1 MTTEPDPTLDDAPL
15 ESPTYSMT
23 PPADA
28 NTAAGDAAPQG
39 EAAAAEAEVAAAR
52 PPRPAFDLRTQL
64 AVGGGVA
71 VAVIGLLGSVLGAF
85 SFDFGGII
93 LIVAG
98 LVAAGAA
105 YVSFGLGVASPTVAT
120 RDLILAGGTIAAA
133 LGVLFVA
140 EILFDL
146 DNLEAYGDILGL
158 TVTLLLGIAG
168 VVLYY
173 AATLWWTGGPA
184 APWTAA
190 IAAGGRGTKLVL
202 LGAGLMLIGWLG
214 NVTLGIWF
222 LRAGTEVITLILL
235 AALVMRAAADPDQ
248 PLRLAL
254 PPAYVALG
262 LSIVGAIIAIQ
273 HMTVFVD
280 EPTGIGD
287 WLFQLLYVAGVAIAV
302 VGAGIASSEAT
313 RTLTEGRTGATPS
326 A

>member
-15 ESPTYSMT
+15 ESPTYVAT
-23 PPADA
+23 PPPDP
-28 NTAAGDAAPQG
+28 DAA
-39 EAAAAEAEVAAAR
+39 EAAAGETSTEAR

-64 AVGGGVA
+64 AVGAGVA

-105 YVSFGLGVASPTVAT
+105 YVSFGREPASPTVAT

-133 LGVLFVA
+133 LGILFVA

-146 DNLEAYGDILGL
+146 DDLDAYGNVLGL
-158 TVTLLLGIAG
+158 TLTFLLGIAG
-168 VVLYY
+168 VILYY
-173 AATLWWTGGPA
+173 AATLWWRGGPA
-184 APWTAA
+184 APWTTA
-190 IAAGGRGTKLVL
+190 IASGGRGPRLVL
-202 LGAGLMLIGWLG
+202 LGAAVMLVGWLG
-214 NVTLGIWF
+214 NVTVGIWF
-222 LRAGTEVITLILL
+222 LRAGTEVITLVLL
-235 AALVMRAAADPDQ
+235 AALVMRAAADADQ

-273 HMTVFVD
+273 HTVVFLD
-280 EPTGIGD
+280 EPTGLDD

-302 VGAGIASSEAT
+302 IGAAVASSEGT
-313 RTLTEGRTGATPS
+313 RTLTEGRTGATPT

>member
-15 ESPTYSMT
+15 ESPTYVAT
-23 PPADA
+23 PPPEP
-28 NTAAGDAAPQG
+28 DAA
-39 EAAAAEAEVAAAR
+39 EAAAAETPAETR

-64 AVGGGVA
+64 AVGTGVA

-105 YVSFGLGVASPTVAT
+105 YVSFGREPTFPTVAT
-120 RDLILAGGTIAAA
+120 RDLILGGGTIAAA
-133 LGVLFVA
+133 LGILFVA

-146 DNLEAYGDILGL
+146 DNLDAYGNVLGL
-158 TVTLLLGIAG
+158 TLTFLLGIAG
-168 VVLYY
+168 VILYY
-173 AATLWWTGGPA
+173 AATLWWRGGPA
-184 APWTAA
+184 APWTTV
-190 IAAGGRGTKLVL
+190 IASGGRGTRLVL
-202 LGAGLMLIGWLG
+202 LGAAIMLVGWLG
-214 NVTLGIWF
+214 NVTFGIWF
-222 LRAGTEVITLILL
+222 LRAGTEVITLVLL

-248 PLRLAL
+248 PLRSAL

-273 HMTVFVD
+273 HTVVFLD
-280 EPTGIGD
+280 EPTGLDD

-302 VGAGIASSEAT
+302 IGAAIASSEGT